1 MTQDLTPIDVRPA
14 DAVPAER
21 LHAAFGAAFADYL
34 IGPFQLSPAQWPGFL
49 ARQGVELGLSRVA
62 VRQGVG
68 EGEILAFA
76 LTAPRPGIGRWR
88 LGTMGATPAA
98 RGSGAAPA
106 LLDDFIARARKAGM
120 AAVELEVFA
129 QNERARRL
137 YEGRGFALLHELHGY
152 LAEPGSVPAQ
162 AHAVQ
167 QVTQAEALAWLDALA
182 LPDLPLQVTPAILGQ
197 SALQAWRHGQAQLL
211 FSLPDEAHVQ
221 IVSLVDTGP
230 AQADARALLQTLA
243 AEFPQRRLRVPQL
256 QRLDLGGRALRELG
270 FALQPLHQWLMW
282 RPLSA

>member
-1 MTQDLTPIDVRPA
+1 MTQDLTLVDVLPA
-14 DAVPAER
+14 DAVPAEQ

-49 ARQGVELGLSRVA
+49 ARQGVDLGLSRVA
-62 VRQGVG
+62 QRD
-68 EGEILAFA
+68 GEILAFA
-76 LTAPRPGIGRWR
+76 FTAPRPDIGRWR

-106 LLDDFIARARKAGM
+106 LLDDFIARASKAGM

-137 YEGRGFALLHELHGY
+137 YEGRGFTLLHELHGY
-152 LAEPGSVPAQ
+152 LAEPGRVPAL

-167 QVTQAEALAWLDALA
+167 RPAQAEALAWLSTLA
-182 LPDLPLQVTPAILGQ
+182 LPDLPLQATPAILGQ

-211 FSLPDEAHVQ
+211 FALPDEAHVQ
-221 IVSLVDTGP
+221 IASLVDTGP

-243 AEFPQRRLRVPQL
+243 AEFPERRLLVPQL
-256 QRLDLGGRALRELG
+256 QRLDLGGQALRELG
-270 FALQPLHQWLMW
+270 FAVQPLHQWLMW
-282 RPLSA
+282 RPLTA

>member
-1 MTQDLTPIDVRPA
+1 
-14 DAVPAER
+14 
-21 LHAAFGAAFADYL
+21 
-34 IGPFQLSPAQWPGFL
+34 
-49 ARQGVELGLSRVA
+49 
-62 VRQGVG
+62 
-68 EGEILAFA
+68 
-76 LTAPRPGIGRWR
+76 
-88 LGTMGATPAA
+88 
-98 RGSGAAPA
+98 
-106 LLDDFIARARKAGM
+106 M

-152 LAEPGSVPAQ
+152 LAEPGSVPAR

-221 IVSLVDTGP
+221 IACLVDTGP

-256 QRLDLGGRALRELG
+256 QRLDLGGQALRELG
-270 FALQPLHQWLMW
+270 FQPQPLHQLLMW
-282 RPLSA
+282 RSLGD